1 MSSRM
6 LGLSS
11 GTSIDTFMALFL
23 AAPTRPF
30 QIAGFLQSR
39 TSIAGL
45 SLGGSTADRS
55 WRDIGICA
63 QAGLTS
69 PPVPL
74 EDISAVVRIQSP
86 VMGKCG
92 QLRSLECV
100 LAETA
105 CEGPVGEIWIRQSW
119 L

>member
-1 MSSRM
+1 M

-11 GTSIDTFMALFL
+11 GTSIGTLMALFL
-23 AAPTRPF
+23 AVPARPF
-30 QIAGFLQSR
+30 QITGFLQSR
-39 TSIAGL
+39 TPIAGL
-45 SLGGSTADRS
+45 SLGGSAADRS
-55 WRDIGICA
+55 WGDIGICA

-74 EDISAVVRIQSP
+74 EDISDIVRIQLP
-86 VMGKCG
+86 MMGKSA

-105 CEGPVGEIWIRQSW
+105 CKWPVGEIWIRQRW
-119 L
+119 LLVA